1 MQSDMSEPNERERY
15 EWDVFIVHSGEDEE
29 KAKGIYDE
37 LSKQGIRCVAQ
48 FCSEAFTP
56 GKSVFDNIVKLISK
70 SHRTILLLSENS
82 KKSSW
87 INLET
92 ILAIEQTQHRG
103 GNNDLVLRI
112 LLVDID
118 EKDVPALRTGVLQNV
133 PALCISFK
141 EQNWVEKVK
150 SSLKERIALPQVL
163 HVGSLA
169 HGLVFNHF
177 TGFVTFM
184 VPRLKLVNLKYHML
198 LPYSCKTH
206 PSLSGRDDASG
217 IEIVTE
223 KIEAFEEDY
232 QGKSRPFHLTVYT
245 LQKGDEKYRF
255 FADMPNVLTAIYE
268 LRERSLM
275 SGVDS
280 RLQLDRFYYTYN
292 KVFNHSKNKDY
303 NETIVM
309 LKYDDQKRTYYQE
322 LYDALKASA
331 TAAKESPTSGQHKE
345 TVIYKRDE
353 VESSGADRASAPEV
367 VIICTENEKLDRELG
382 GDIQTFLENKQVR
395 VSAYAGDVGNE
406 TVEWYIVILS
416 KESLRDELVSKQC
429 HDILADS
436 IDRNEVRLVIV
447 LRELNTNEVPETINW
462 VTLLNA
468 SEPTYLQ
475 NILNTVKGGKIEMEH
490 RLPAGDVATG
500 LTSGYLTN
508 YLRHTLFLRSPRD
521 EGHLDLRERM
531 FKFMRENKIT
541 CGLIPKMFVICN
553 KSCTIDQKVAET
565 AMKGLSLD
573 DKRKVESFGELRL
586 PPVYLSSGAQQ
597 RRPLYLI
604 PFRYTNSETGKEFC
618 FIAEYCTPLRTL
630 YKMANDLPLAGLH
643 KHEMYAQMERF
654 VSLFQEFTH
663 TPRVKD
669 TIGDFTDVVQ
679 LVIHDDV
686 GGQTLMDALED
697 AFSSVNP
704 KDMLQV

>member
-1 MQSDMSEPNERERY
+1 
-15 EWDVFIVHSGEDEE
+15 
-29 KAKGIYDE
+29 
-37 LSKQGIRCVAQ
+37 
-48 FCSEAFTP
+48 
-56 GKSVFDNIVKLISK
+56 
-70 SHRTILLLSENS
+70 
-82 KKSSW
+82 
-87 INLET
+87 
-92 ILAIEQTQHRG
+92 
-103 GNNDLVLRI
+103 
-112 LLVDID
+112 
-118 EKDVPALRTGVLQNV
+118 
-133 PALCISFK
+133 
-141 EQNWVEKVK
+141 
-150 SSLKERIALPQVL
+150 
-163 HVGSLA
+163 
-169 HGLVFNHF
+169 
-177 TGFVTFM
+177 M

-217 IEIVTE
+217 IEI
-223 KIEAFEEDY
+223 
-232 QGKSRPFHLTVYT
+232 
-245 LQKGDEKYRF
+245 KYRF

-553 KSCTIDQKVAET
+553 KSCTIDQK
-565 AMKGLSLD
+565 
-573 DKRKVESFGELRL
+573 
-586 PPVYLSSGAQQ
+586 
-597 RRPLYLI
+597 
-604 PFRYTNSETGKEFC
+604 EFC

-679 LVIHDDV
+679 LVIHD
-686 GGQTLMDALED
+686 GSFLIGHYC
-697 AFSSVNP
+697 FSFKAPHFASSP
-704 KDMLQV
+704 H